1 MGLTLSNQKK
11 KHFIGFAESVVNA
24 LWGLYTGRSLVDKFV
39 SYLCTLYEPG
49 PSMIAFQQDTYTMAM
64 LGQFVLSV
72 LAQSELAFEAGKTGC
87 PCCGDS
93 SLLPLYKKLAM
104 LSGQLNDPKKY
115 IMERLLSW

>member
-1 MGLTLSNQKK
+1 
-11 KHFIGFAESVVNA
+11 
-24 LWGLYTGRSLVDKFV
+24 
-39 SYLCTLYEPG
+39 
-49 PSMIAFQQDTYTMAM
+49 MIAFQQDTYTMAM

-72 LAQSELAFEAGKTGC
+72 LAQSELAFESGKTGC

-93 SLLPLYKKLAM
+93 SLLPLYQKLAM